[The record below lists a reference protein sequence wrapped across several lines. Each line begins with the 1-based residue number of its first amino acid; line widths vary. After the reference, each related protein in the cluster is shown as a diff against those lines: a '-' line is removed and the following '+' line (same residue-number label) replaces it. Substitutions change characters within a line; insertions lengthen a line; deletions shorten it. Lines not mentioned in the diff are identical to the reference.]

1 MKLEDMRVGVLVK
14 CTKPEWDCYDDIFE
28 ITKELPDNE
37 WEITRRPYW
46 QRRQSG
52 KGIKNLRTTFVVK
65 QEVLQH
71 NFKIDKVHQQ
81 AHISMLP
88 SKAITINIGFDK
100 ITTAES
106 MGKKVKVGLYHEDK
120 YDEFV
125 GAVEAL
131 AKLYDRKSPFDEIEE
146 LKEAARAAEDTVE
159 VTEMSDERSTVE
171 KEEEPKPHS
180 PVDDMENKEEELEE
194 EEPEKTFVIKCYGG
208 NNVLFK
214 IIEGE
219 YITYVDP
226 FNQEGN
232 DEFEKIINN
241 LSTHYDRKSPL
252 EEIQELKDAQK
263 AAVKLLGFED
273 LAEKLYLPEEDKD
286 RHSPVDD
293 MDLTPPLEV
302 GCLIKLKNPYT
313 DKLKGKWFKVTC
325 IGTCLGYD
333 TAVIP
338 VFLEQNKIA
347 LKAFREKDLEVVCER
362 YRNIWDKNLK
372 YQFGDRVVLTQT
384 GFNVKRKSYGTVIDW
399 RQYNNENYYIVHW
412 DDEDARF
419 IEGKEELIPEDYLLP
434 VRYE

>member
-1 MKLEDMRVGVLVK
+1 MKLEDMKVGAFVK
-14 CTKPEWDCYDDIFE
+14 CTKPEWECYGDIFE

-37 WEITRRPYW
+37 WEITRIPFW
-46 QRRQSG
+46 QRRESG
-52 KGIKNLRTTFVVK
+52 KGIKSLRTTFVIK
-65 QEVLQH
+65 QKILQH
-71 NFKIDKVHQQ
+71 NFKIDKVIEQ
-81 AHISMLP
+81 AHINMLP
-88 SKAITINIGFDK
+88 SKAITINIRFDK
-100 ITTAES
+100 TTTAES
-106 MGKKVKVGLYHEDK
+106 MGKKVTVGLYHEDK

-131 AKLYDRKSPFDEIEE
+131 AKLYGRKSPFDEIEK
-146 LKEAARAAEDTVE
+146 LKEAARAAEEPIEATE
-159 VTEMSDERSTVE
+159 VSDEWSTVE
-171 KEEEPKPHS
+171 KEEPTP
-180 PVDDMENKEEELEE
+180 
-194 EEPEKTFVIKCYGG
+194 
-208 NNVLFK
+208 
-214 IIEGE
+214 
-219 YITYVDP
+219 
-226 FNQEGN
+226 
-232 DEFEKIINN
+232 
-241 LSTHYDRKSPL
+241 
-252 EEIQELKDAQK
+252 
-263 AAVKLLGFED
+263 
-273 LAEKLYLPEEDKD
+273 
-286 RHSPVDD
+286 HSPVDD

-313 DKLKGKWFKVTC
+313 DKLKGKWFKVAC

-333 TAVIP
+333 TAIIP
-338 VFLEQNKIA
+338 VFLEPNKIA

>member
-1 MKLEDMRVGVLVK
+1 MKLEDMKVGAFVK
-14 CTKPEWDCYDDIFE
+14 CTKPEWECYGDIFE

-46 QRRQSG
+46 QRRESG
-52 KGIKNLRTTFVVK
+52 KGIKSLHTTFVIK
-65 QEVLQH
+65 QKILQH
-71 NFKIDKVHQQ
+71 NFKIDKVIQQ
-81 AHISMLP
+81 AHTSMLP
-88 SKAITINIGFDK
+88 NKVVTINIRFDK
-100 ITTAES
+100 TTTAES
-106 MGKKVKVGLYHEDK
+106 MGKKVTVGLYHEDK

-131 AKLYDRKSPFDEIEE
+131 AKLYGRKSPFDEIEK
-146 LKEAARAAEDTVE
+146 LKEAARAAEEPIEATE
-159 VTEMSDERSTVE
+159 VSDEWSTVE
-171 KEEEPKPHS
+171 KEEPTP
-180 PVDDMENKEEELEE
+180 
-194 EEPEKTFVIKCYGG
+194 
-208 NNVLFK
+208 
-214 IIEGE
+214 
-219 YITYVDP
+219 
-226 FNQEGN
+226 
-232 DEFEKIINN
+232 
-241 LSTHYDRKSPL
+241 
-252 EEIQELKDAQK
+252 
-263 AAVKLLGFED
+263 
-273 LAEKLYLPEEDKD
+273 
-286 RHSPVDD
+286 HSPVDD

-313 DKLKGKWFKVTC
+313 DKLKGKWFKVAC

-338 VFLEQNKIA
+338 VFLEPNKIA

-419 IEGKEELIPEDYLLP
+419 IEGKEELIPEYCLLP

>member
-1 MKLEDMRVGVLVK
+1 MKLEDMRVGAFIK
-14 CTKPEWDCYDDIFE
+14 CTKPEWDCYGDIFE
-28 ITKELPDNE
+28 ITNKLPDNE

-46 QRRQSG
+46 QKRQSG
-52 KGIKNLRTTFVVK
+52 KGIKSLHTTFVIK
-65 QEVLQH
+65 QKILQH
-71 NFKIDKVHQQ
+71 NFKIDKIIEQ

-88 SKAITINIGFDK
+88 NKVVTINIRFDK
-100 ITTAES
+100 TTTAES
-106 MGKKVKVGLYHEDK
+106 MGKKVTVGLYHEDK
-120 YDEFV
+120 YDEFI

-146 LKEAARAAEDTVE
+146 LKEAVRTARDTVE
-159 VTEMSDERSTVE
+159 ATEVSDEWSTVE
-171 KEEEPKPHS
+171 KEEEPKP
-180 PVDDMENKEEELEE
+180 
-194 EEPEKTFVIKCYGG
+194 
-208 NNVLFK
+208 
-214 IIEGE
+214 
-219 YITYVDP
+219 
-226 FNQEGN
+226 
-232 DEFEKIINN
+232 
-241 LSTHYDRKSPL
+241 
-252 EEIQELKDAQK
+252 
-263 AAVKLLGFED
+263 
-273 LAEKLYLPEEDKD
+273 
-286 RHSPVDD
+286 HSPVDD

-313 DKLKGKWFKVTC
+313 DKLKGKWFKVAC

-338 VFLEQNKIA
+338 VFLEQNKIT
-347 LKAFREKDLEVVCER
+347 LKAFQEKDLEVVCER

-384 GFNVKRKSYGTVIDW
+384 GFNVKRKSYGTIIDW